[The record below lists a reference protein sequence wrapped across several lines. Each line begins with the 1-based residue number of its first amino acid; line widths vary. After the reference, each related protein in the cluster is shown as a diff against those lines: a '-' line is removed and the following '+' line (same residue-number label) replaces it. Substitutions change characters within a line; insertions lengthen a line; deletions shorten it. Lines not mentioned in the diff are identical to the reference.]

1 MNKSLKERS
10 LDPFVQAHRRSPE
23 IFLIFFK
30 KFESQMKHYQRW
42 QRNGQLC
49 VVVEY
54 ALGTSLH
61 DEDVEE
67 FLSIKT
73 PQWIC
78 EGVLEEQVSLMKNI
92 DSYFKKWREWRN
104 TDLGNKSSTSIKGEE
119 KDEVRDK

>member
-1 MNKSLKERS
+1 
-10 LDPFVQAHRRSPE
+10 
-23 IFLIFFK
+23 
-30 KFESQMKHYQRW
+30 MKHYQRW

-78 EGVLEEQVSLMKNI
+78 EGVLKEQVSLMKNI
-92 DSYFKKWREWRN
+92 DSYFKKWREWRI
-104 TDLGNKSSTSIKGEE
+104 TDLGNKSSTFIKGEE
-119 KDEVRDK
+119 NDEVRDK